1 MVRIPKVKSMKQR
14 CDELWKQAI
23 LKRADNKCERC
34 GSTNIVQAHH
44 IIPRTKY
51 RLRFDLANG
60 VALCYRHHIAGP
72 DAAHKDA
79 LGFAEWISTRRN
91 VKYLKQVKDVQ
102 TKNDYNLIF
111 MYLLK
116 YVEEK

>member
-1 MVRIPKVKSMKQR
+1 MVRIPKQKSMKQR

-23 LKRADNKCERC
+23 LKRAGGKCERC
-34 GSTNIVQAHH
+34 GSTKIVQAHH
-44 IIPRTKY
+44 IIPRTKW
-51 RLRFDLANG
+51 RLRYDLENG

-79 LGFAEWISTRRN
+79 IGFTEWISSRRDIE
-91 VKYLKQVKDVQ
+91 YLKTVKDVQ

-111 MYLLK
+111 MELLK
-116 YVEEK
+116 YVEE